1 MVSRLKI
8 VSGSCSPRRVCGS
21 LVSVLSD
28 LEQVLNDHVGVNTC
42 AVHSNVKIHMGNEGL
57 DLDLRHR

>member
-8 VSGSCSPRRVCGS
+8 ASGSCSQRRVCDS

-28 LEQVLNDHVGVNTC
+28 LEQVLHDHVGANTC

-57 DLDLRHR
+57 ALDLRHC